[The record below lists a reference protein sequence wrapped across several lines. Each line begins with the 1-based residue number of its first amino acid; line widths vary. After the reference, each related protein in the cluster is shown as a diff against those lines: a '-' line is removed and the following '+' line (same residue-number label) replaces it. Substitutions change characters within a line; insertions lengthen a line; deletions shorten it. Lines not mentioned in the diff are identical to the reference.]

1 MAVSTPILGIAVLI
15 YLLVIFYLG
24 WLGYRQTKSTE
35 DFMVA
40 GRKVNP
46 LVLAVSYGATFI
58 STSAIVGFGGYA
70 GAFGMGVLWLVFMN
84 IFVGIFLAFVLFGK
98 RTRRLGV
105 NLGAVTFPELIGRR
119 FQSRF
124 IQGFSGILI
133 TIFMP
138 LYAGSVLIGG
148 ARFMETA
155 LNIDYNSAVLILAVI
170 VAAYVITGGLIA
182 VMYTDALQGAVM
194 FTGMGILLVLTYV
207 KLGGVVEA
215 HQALTNMA
223 HLVPANLAAVGHT
236 GWTSMPLF
244 GSPTWWTLVSTI
256 VLGVGIGVLAQPQLV
271 VRFMTVKN
279 TRSLNRAVLSGGPF
293 ILMMAG
299 VAYVV
304 GALSNVYFLET
315 RGIISLDAAGG
326 NIDKIIPEY
335 INSAMPDYFVIFF
348 LLTLLAAAMSTLSSQ
363 FHTMGTAIGHD
374 LYREFLMKGKIGK
387 TVTVTKLGIAV
398 TIVISVILA
407 YILPFGIIARA
418 TAIFFGL
425 CAAAFLPMYTG
436 ALFWKRMTKE
446 GAIASLLVGTF
457 TSLSW
462 LTFVHAREA
471 SALGISKMLFGVDT
485 ILTGTWTV
493 VDPILIATPLAFLT
507 AIVVSLMTAPSP
519 QEHIDLCFK
528 SSVTSEMHS
537 NPVEI

>member
-15 YLLVIFYLG
+15 YMMVVIYIG
-24 WLGYRQTKSTE
+24 WIGYKQTKSTE
-35 DFMVA
+35 DFMLA

-46 LVLAVSYGATFI
+46 LVLALSYGAAFI

-84 IFVGIFLAFVLFGK
+84 IFVGIFIAFVVFGA

-105 NLGAVTFPELIGRR
+105 NLKAVTFPELIGRR

-124 IQGFSGILI
+124 IQGFAGALI

-182 VMYTDALQGAVM
+182 VMYTDALQGALM
-194 FTGMGILLVLTYV
+194 FVGMAILFFLTYA

-223 HLVPANLAAVGHT
+223 HMVPENLAAVGHT
-236 GWTSMPLF
+236 GWTSMPVF

-256 VLGVGIGVLAQPQLV
+256 VLGVGIGVLAQPQLA
-271 VRFMTVKN
+271 VRFMTVRD

-293 ILMMAG
+293 IFMMAG

-315 RGIISLDAAGG
+315 RGMISLEVAGG
-326 NIDKIIPEY
+326 NIDAIIPAY

-374 LYREFLMKGKIGK
+374 LYREFLMKGKLGHTISI
-387 TVTVTKLGIAV
+387 TKLGIAV
-398 TIVISVILA
+398 TIVMSVILA
-407 YILPFGIIARA
+407 YILPFSIIARA

-436 ALFWKRMTKE
+436 ALFWKRMNKQ

-457 TSLSW
+457 TSLFW
-462 LTFVHAREA
+462 LTFVHAKEA
-471 SALGISKMLFGVDT
+471 SALGISRALFGVDT

-493 VDPILIATPLAFLT
+493 VDPILIATPLAFVT
-507 AIVVSLMTAPSP
+507 AVVVSLATQPDP
-519 QEHIDLCFK
+519 QDHVDRCFNSLNKGDL
-528 SSVTSEMHS
+528 
-537 NPVEI
+537 PA